1 MRPFAAVFP
10 LLVASLLVSP
20 TLVSAG
26 QTQNK
31 DAMQGMQKSTHSPQ
45 QPSATKKQDDG
56 MQTMPGM
63 DDDKMK
69 AMQMGGNGLITM
81 HPETFIQEIA
91 HHGTSGTSA
100 EPNST
105 PVPMLNCV
113 TMLEKLV
120 AELICDFGMSAKAI
134 VLRLVNCI
142 ERHKPFTNSTAR
154 ITIRGVSGVS
164 AAQPSIRSAVR
175 IPLTISTL
183 RNPKRLRT
191 GVVTVFIPRLPAKRP
206 SIRRPD

>member
-1 MRPFAAVFP
+1 MKATWKSAMVGVPP
-10 LLVASLLVSP
+10 ESLLN
-20 TLVSAG
+20 SA
-26 QTQNK
+26 
-31 DAMQGMQKSTHSPQ
+31 AIR
-45 QPSATKKQDDG
+45 
-56 MQTMPGM
+56 
-63 DDDKMK
+63 K
-69 AMQMGGNGLITM
+69 AMA
-81 HPETFIQEIA
+81 PA
-91 HHGTSGTSA
+91 A
-100 EPNST
+100 T

-142 ERHKPFTNSTAR
+142 ERHKPFANNTAR